1 MGLYVCVSIQVDNDL
16 LESVF
21 SFHCVLCRSQALN
34 SVYQAK
40 CLYWLSHLSDPSLQF
55 YSKTNMK
62 QKGQGACPNRPSH
75 TLRHATPL
83 AEWWQYLE
91 PSNYH
96 HPPTPSSTP
105 LSFGSL
111 LALLVKHTN
120 PEDICWVPFSCS
132 SHFASCQSTL
142 TQASQ
147 QTTQPG
153 NVGPVLKGLFHRNKI
168 WIMECV
174 SNL

>member
-1 MGLYVCVSIQVDNDL
+1 MATLYGFVHACEHTGRQWL
-16 LESVF
+16 AESVF
-21 SFHCVLCRSQALN
+21 SFHYVLCGSQGLN
-34 SVYQAK
+34 SVQQAK
-40 CLYWLSHLSDPSLQF
+40 CLYWLSHLSGPSLQF
-55 YSKTNMK
+55 YSKARTRSLSQQTFSHSAPCHTFIRMMAVLRAK
-62 QKGQGACPNRPSH
+62 Q
-75 TLRHATPL
+75 LPL
-83 AEWWQYLE
+83 
-91 PSNYH
+91 
-96 HPPTPSSTP
+96 PTSPSSTP

-142 TQASQ
+142 TQAGQ